1 MKTRAAQKSATEN
14 VAANNA
20 PSTADLEMANVA
32 DLTIVSVAADVP
44 IVFNYVVLQK
54 VKSEGKCS
62 SSNSWIVDGLLTDVI
77 TNTKTE
83 VIVKLVERDRI
94 VKAENEFRIMNI
106 LYKDSTSNHDYFI
119 APLSPSLLHGSKGQ
133 INGHGG
139 EDCSMYVGI
148 AMEKGIRNMK
158 ARVEGGS
165 NLTINGAKLEAEK
178 LLNIIIAAERAKVVL
193 MDFKLSNIVLVA
205 DHNGLHL
212 KAVDFENSCKVNGP
226 ISTDTSPFYSCPEVA
241 RWVVGGCLPSETPLA
256 SHKMDVMSYGFCVYE
271 IATKV
276 VYNGKSRNFWENGG
290 VTSGQVDAHS
300 VNMALASLTDERVTA
315 NLEKTFVGAHYG
327 NLRSFLQQALRV
339 DPEARSSG
347 VRLLNQSSFLGSAER
362 TLDHTGLGAQVM
374 GLGAQVTKQQNLIL
388 FLFDHFFFLIFLLFL
403 LFYSSVVSR

>member
-62 SSNSWIVDGLLTDVI
+62 SSNSWIVDGLLTDAI

-94 VKAENEFRIMNI
+94 EKAENEFRIMNI

-178 LLNIIIAAERAKVVL
+178 LLNIIIAADQAKVVL

-241 RWVVGGCLPSETPLA
+241 RWVIGGCLQSETPLA

-388 FLFDHFFFLIFLLFL
+388 FLFDHFFF
-403 LFYSSVVSR
+403 

>member
-1 MKTRAAQKSATEN
+1 MKSRAAQKSATEN
-14 VAANNA
+14 VAAKSA
-20 PSTADLEMANVA
+20 PCTADREMANVA
-32 DLTIVSVAADVP
+32 HRSVLKDASDTL
-44 IVFNYVVLQK
+44 IKEGILNYVELQNL
-54 VKSEGKCS
+54 KSQGQCS

-83 VIVKLVERDRI
+83 VVVKLVGRDRI
-94 VKAENEFRIMNI
+94 RKAENEFRIMNI

-133 INGHGG
+133 IQGFGG
-139 EDCSMYVGI
+139 EDCSMYIGI
-148 AMEKGIRNMK
+148 AMEKGIRNMRTK
-158 ARVEGGS
+158 VKGSS

-178 LLNIIIAAERAKVVL
+178 LLNIIIAADQAKVVL

-212 KAVDFENSCKVNGP
+212 KAIDFDCSCNVNDP
-226 ISTDTSPFYSCPEVA
+226 ISTDTSAFYSCPEVA
-241 RWVVGGCLPSETPLA
+241 RWVIGGCLPSETPLA

-276 VYNGKSRNFWENGG
+276 VYNGRSKNFWENGG
-290 VTSGQVDAHS
+290 VKSGKVDAHS
-300 VNMALASLTDERVTA
+300 VNMALASLTDEQVTA
-315 NLEKTFVGAHYG
+315 NLEKTFAGAHYG

-347 VRLLNQSSFLGSAER
+347 VRLLNQTSFLGSSER
-362 TLDHTGLGAQVM
+362 TLDHM
-374 GLGAQVTKQQNLIL
+374 GLAAQVTN
-388 FLFDHFFFLIFLLFL
+388 
-403 LFYSSVVSR
+403 

>member
-1 MKTRAAQKSATEN
+1 LKTRAAQKSATEN

-62 SSNSWIVDGLLTDVI
+62 SSNSWIVDGLLTDAI

-94 VKAENEFRIMNI
+94 GKAKNEFRIMNI
-106 LYKDSTSNHDYFI
+106 LYKDSTSNHDCFI

-133 INGHGG
+133 IKGHGG

-178 LLNIIIAAERAKVVL
+178 LLNIIIAAERAEVVL

-241 RWVVGGCLPSETPLA
+241 RWVIGGCLPSETPLA

-276 VYNGKSRNFWENGG
+276 VYNGKSRSFWENGG

-300 VNMALASLTDERVTA
+300 VNMALASLTDEQVTA

-374 GLGAQVTKQQNLIL
+374 GLGAQVTKQQYLIL
-388 FLFDHFFFLIFLLFL
+388 FLFDHFFLIFL
-403 LFYSSVVSR
+403 

>member
-62 SSNSWIVDGLLTDVI
+62 SSNSWIVDGLLTDAI

-94 VKAENEFRIMNI
+94 EKAENEFRIMNI

-133 INGHGG
+133 IKGHGG

-148 AMEKGIRNMK
+148 AMERGIRNMK
-158 ARVEGGS
+158 ARVESGS

-241 RWVVGGCLPSETPLA
+241 RWVIGGCLQSETPLA

-276 VYNGKSRNFWENGG
+276 VYNGKSRSFWENGG

-300 VNMALASLTDERVTA
+300 VNMALASLTDEQVTA

-327 NLRSFLQQALRV
+327 NLRSFLHQALRV

-388 FLFDHFFFLIFLLFL
+388 FLFDHFFF
-403 LFYSSVVSR
+403 

>member
-1 MKTRAAQKSATEN
+1 LKTRAAQKSATEL
-14 VAANNA
+14 VAANSA
-20 PSTADLEMANVA
+20 PSTADQEMANVG
-32 DLTIVSVAADVP
+32 DLSIVSAVAG
-44 IVFNYVVLQK
+44 ISTNESILNYVELQK

-83 VIVKLVERDRI
+83 VIVKLVDKDRI
-94 VKAENEFRIMNI
+94 GKAENEFRIMSI

-133 INGHGG
+133 IKGHGE
-139 EDCSMYVGI
+139 EDCSMYIGI

-158 ARVEGGS
+158 TRVKGGS

-178 LLNIIIAAERAKVVL
+178 LLNIIIAADQAGVVL

-212 KAVDFENSCKVNGP
+212 KAIDFDCSCKVNDP
-226 ISTDTSPFYSCPEVA
+226 ISTDTSAFYSCPEVA
-241 RWVVGGCLPSETPLA
+241 KWVIRGCLPSETPLA
-256 SHKMDVMSYGFCVYE
+256 SHKMDVMSYGFCIYE

-276 VYNGKSRNFWENGG
+276 VYNGRSKSFWENGG

-300 VNMALASLTDERVTA
+300 VNMALASLTDEQVTA

-339 DPEARSSG
+339 NPEARSSG

-374 GLGAQVTKQQNLIL
+374 GLSSQVTKQLNFIL
-388 FLFDHFFFLIFLLFL
+388 SPYYRLFFFMFF
-403 LFYSSVVSR
+403 V